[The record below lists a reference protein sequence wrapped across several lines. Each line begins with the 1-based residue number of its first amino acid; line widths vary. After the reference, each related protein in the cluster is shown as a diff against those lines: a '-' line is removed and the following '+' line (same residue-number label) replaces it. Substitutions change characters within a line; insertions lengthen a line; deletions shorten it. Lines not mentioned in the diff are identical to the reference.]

1 MSPVSSTALKIAF
14 QDSIS
19 LEISL
24 SLCYFN
30 LLRFLDVPVSV
41 FHHIWKNLG
50 HYVLQNFL
58 SF

>member
-14 QDSIS
+14 QGSIS

-30 LLRFLDVPVSV
+30 LLRFLDVLVRV

-50 HYVLQNFL
+50 QYVLQNFL